1 MLDRM
6 HLTEGTG
13 KIQEYILSNA
23 ILKMMNNITTNQYL
37 TNQSKPPENMS
48 ETVTAM

>member
-1 MLDRM
+1 M

-37 TNQSKPPENMS
+37 TSQSKPPGNMS